1 MEAQDHKKLGEEDS
15 TSLSQDSAGQG
26 ECSREVL
33 VINNMESGNKP
44 FVAE

>member
-1 MEAQDHKKLGEEDS
+1 MEAQEHKKSDEEDS

-44 FVAE
+44 FVAG

>member
-1 MEAQDHKKLGEEDS
+1 MEAQEHKKLDDEDT
-15 TSLSQDSAGQG
+15 TSLSQDPAGQG

-44 FVAE
+44 FGAG

>member
-1 MEAQDHKKLGEEDS
+1 MKAQDHKKLGEEDS

-44 FVAE
+44 FVAG

>member
-15 TSLSQDSAGQG
+15 TSLSQDLAGQG

-44 FVAE
+44 FVAG

>member
-1 MEAQDHKKLGEEDS
+1 MEAQEHKKLDEKDT
-15 TSLSQDSAGQG
+15 TSLFQDLAGQG

-44 FVAE
+44 FGAG

>member
-1 MEAQDHKKLGEEDS
+1 MEAQDHPKLGEEDS

-44 FVAE
+44 FVAG